1 VPTLQQFVAEI
12 TPENRYRTERKAPA
26 FRRGGGSKRNSLAEL
41 RSRQRGSGVV
51 HQKGVPMEAPDL
63 MPLPPVVSY
72 TGMPGE
78 KILIVDDERLVR
90 WSLRQ
95 KCEEWGYEVFEAAGG
110 ELGLRLAQHESPD
123 LVLLDVRMPDL
134 NGIQVLER
142 LRKNEDAGAVIM
154 ITADPTLDD
163 VKSALKLGAYDFVG
177 KPLDFEELRV
187 TIQNALEA
195 TRLRGEVQSLRG
207 EVRRRTGYHDVVG
220 VSPKMTELMNFVQKV
235 AASEAT
241 TILIQGESG
250 TGKDLVAK
258 AIHYESARQNGPF
271 VAINCSAIPETLMEA
286 ELFGHE
292 KGAFTDA
299 KQMKKGLFETA
310 NGGTLFLDEIGEL
323 SPLLQAK
330 LLRVLEDQVIR
341 RVGGVRDMQVDV
353 RVVAASNRDL
363 EKAVREGH
371 FRQDLYYR
379 LAIIAI
385 FIPPLREHTEDILP
399 LVDFFI
405 NLYNRKFKKSVRGIS
420 PETRRLLL
428 AHNWPGN
435 VRELKNSI
443 ERAMILEEES
453 VLRPNYLPFAV
464 GAAARSG
471 LTAFE
476 HTSAAPDSS
485 GKTLA
490 NGRVLPRLYIPEEGT
505 SLEEVERAMVELALR
520 QANNNQTHAAR
531 LLDISRDALRYKLKK
546 FELVPAGDE
555 EATNFIP
562 SENTAG

>member
-1 VPTLQQFVAEI
+1 M
-12 TPENRYRTERKAPA
+12 PA
-26 FRRGGGSKRNSLAEL
+26 
-41 RSRQRGSGVV
+41 
-51 HQKGVPMEAPDL
+51 
-63 MPLPPVVSY
+63 
-72 TGMPGE
+72 E
-78 KILIVDDERLVR
+78 KILVVDDERLVR

-95 KCEEWGYEVFEAAGG
+95 KCEEWGYSVVEAPSG
-110 ELGLRLAQHESPD
+110 EPGLRLAQTESPD
-123 LVLLDVRMPDL
+123 LVLLDVRMPDM
-134 NGIQVLER
+134 NGIQVLEQI
-142 LRKNEDAGAVIM
+142 KKAPDAPPVIM
-154 ITADPTLDD
+154 ITADPQLDD
-163 VKSALKLGAYDFVG
+163 VKNALKLGAYDFIG

-195 TRLRGEVQSLRG
+195 TRLRTEVQSLRG
-207 EVRRRTGYHDVVG
+207 EVRRHTGYHEVVA
-220 VSPKMTELMNFVQKV
+220 VSPKTTELMSFVQKV

-250 TGKDLVAK
+250 TGKDLIAK
-258 AIHYESARQNGPF
+258 TIHYESSRQNGPF

-292 KGAFTDA
+292 RGAFTDA

-341 RVGGVRDMQVDV
+341 RIGGVRDMQVDV
-353 RVVAASNRDL
+353 RVIAASNRDL

-385 FIPPLREHTEDILP
+385 FIPPLRERSEDILP

-405 NLYNRKFKKSVRGIS
+405 DWYNRKFKKNVKGIS
-420 PETRRLLL
+420 PDTRRLLT

-443 ERAMILEEES
+443 ERAMILEDEPI
-453 VLRPNYLPFAV
+453 LRPVYLPFAV
-464 GAAARSG
+464 GNAARSG

-476 HTSAAPDSS
+476 ASSAPSDGA
-485 GKTLA
+485 GKQLP
-490 NGRVLPRLYIPEEGT
+490 NGRVLPRLYIPDEGT
-505 SLEEVERAMVELALR
+505 SLEEVERAMVELAMR

-546 FELVPAGDE
+546 FDLGGPTEDDGSAESVQ
-555 EATNFIP
+555 
-562 SENTAG
+562 SENSAD

>member
-1 VPTLQQFVAEI
+1 M
-12 TPENRYRTERKAPA
+12 PA
-26 FRRGGGSKRNSLAEL
+26 
-41 RSRQRGSGVV
+41 
-51 HQKGVPMEAPDL
+51 
-63 MPLPPVVSY
+63 
-72 TGMPGE
+72 E

-95 KCEEWGYEVFEAAGG
+95 KCEEWGYQVVEAVSGDP
-110 ELGLRLAQHESPD
+110 GLRLAQTESPD
-123 LVLLDVRMPDL
+123 LVLLDVRMPDI
-134 NGIQVLER
+134 NGIQVLEQI
-142 LRKNEDAGAVIM
+142 KKAQDSPPVIM
-154 ITADPTLDD
+154 ITADPQLDD
-163 VKSALKLGAYDFVG
+163 VKSALKLGAYDFIG

-195 TRLRGEVQSLRG
+195 TRLRTEVRSLRG
-207 EVRRRTGYHDVVG
+207 EVRRHTGYHDFVA
-220 VSPKMTELMNFVQKV
+220 VSPKTVELMNFVEKV

-250 TGKDLVAK
+250 TGKDLIAK
-258 AIHYESARQNGPF
+258 TIHYESSRQNGPF

-299 KQMKKGLFETA
+299 RQMKKGLFETA

-341 RVGGVRDMQVDV
+341 RIGGVRDMQVDV
-353 RVVAASNRDL
+353 RVIAASNRDL

-385 FIPPLREHTEDILP
+385 FIPALRDRKEDILP

-405 NLYNRKFKKSVRGIS
+405 GRYNQKFRKSVRGITE
-420 PETRRLLL
+420 ETRYLLVS
-428 AHNWPGN
+428 HNWPGN
-435 VRELKNSI
+435 VRELKNTI
-443 ERAMILEEES
+443 ERGMILEEES
-453 VLRPNYLPFAV
+453 FLRPVYLPFSV
-464 GAAARSG
+464 GESG
-471 LTAFE
+471 GRTLFE
-476 HTSAAPDSS
+476 RTSPADGGQMLP
-485 GKTLA
+485 
-490 NGRVLPRLYIPEEGT
+490 NGRMLPRLYIPECGT
-505 SLEEVERAMVELALR
+505 SLEEVEHSMVELAMA
-520 QANNNQTHAAR
+520 QSGGNQTNAAK

-546 FELVPAGDE
+546 FGLARGDDE
-555 EATNFIP
+555 
-562 SENTAG
+562 

>member
-1 VPTLQQFVAEI
+1 M
-12 TPENRYRTERKAPA
+12 PA
-26 FRRGGGSKRNSLAEL
+26 
-41 RSRQRGSGVV
+41 
-51 HQKGVPMEAPDL
+51 
-63 MPLPPVVSY
+63 
-72 TGMPGE
+72 E
-78 KILIVDDERLVR
+78 KILVVDDERLVR

-95 KCEEWGYEVFEAAGG
+95 KCEEWGYEVVEAAAG
-110 ELGLRLAQHESPD
+110 EPGLRLAQHESPD

-134 NGIQVLER
+134 NGLQVLEQ
-142 LRKNEDAGAVIM
+142 LKKNGDARAVIM
-154 ITADPTLDD
+154 ITADPQLDD

-195 TRLRGEVQSLRG
+195 TRLRTEVESLRG
-207 EVRRRTGYHDVVG
+207 EVRRRTGYRNVVA
-220 VSPKMTELMNFVQKV
+220 VSSKMTELMSFVQKV
-235 AASEAT
+235 ASSEAT

-258 AIHYESARQNGPF
+258 TIHYESSRQDGPF

-341 RVGGVRDMQVDV
+341 RVGGVRDLQVDV

-363 EKAVREGH
+363 ERAVREGH

-385 FIPPLREHTEDILP
+385 FIPPLRERPEDVLP

-405 NLYNRKFKKSVRGIS
+405 DWYNRKFKKAVRGIT

-443 ERAMILEEES
+443 ERAMILEDEPI
-453 VLRPNYLPFAV
+453 LRPAYMPFAV
-464 GAAARSG
+464 GEAARSG
-471 LTAFE
+471 QTAFE
-476 HTSAAPDSS
+476 HSSASTDVVGKQLPD
-485 GKTLA
+485 
-490 NGRVLPRLYIPEEGT
+490 GRVLPRLYIPEEGT
-505 SLEEVERAMVELALR
+505 SLEEVERAMVELAMR
-520 QANNNQTHAAR
+520 QANGNQTHAAR

-546 FELVPAGDE
+546 FELVPVGDDE
-555 EATNFIP
+555 GGDSVP
-562 SENTAG
+562 SDNSPS